1 MKQLPA
7 SVARPLI
14 RLSYLLPAITGS
26 VMLIWAIVPHMFFL
40 FNGTPFENDH
50 SLFSLMGNTW
60 NECVAAMSGS
70 AEASANALYFSYS
83 MIAVTAL
90 SWIAIVGY
98 AATAISSAIC
108 SCMAFAYP
116 PTAKEANR
124 AKRYL
129 RFLCPNRIL
138 YVLSNLA
145 LLFPAFFPQIL
156 VSLYHSLFNYDME
169 VYYYAAPAWLIVLLC
184 LLFNIAAFLLSLPD
198 QARTHMDMFRLYKAK

>member
-1 MKQLPA
+1 MKQLPT

-14 RLSYLLPAITGS
+14 RLCYLLPAITGLIL
-26 VMLIWAIVPHMFFL
+26 LIWAIAPHMFFL
-40 FNGTPFENDH
+40 FNGIPFENDH

-60 NECVAAMSGS
+60 SQCVATMSGD

-98 AATAISSAIC
+98 TVPAIASAVC
-108 SCMAFAYP
+108 SCVAFAYQ

-129 RFLCPNRIL
+129 RFLCPNRAL
-138 YVLSNLA
+138 YVLSNLGV
-145 LLFPAFFPQIL
+145 LLPAFFPQIL
-156 VSLYHSLFNYDME
+156 IAAYRSLFNYNME
-169 VYYYAAPAWLIVLLC
+169 VFYYGPPAWLIALLC
-184 LLFNIAAFLLSLPD
+184 LLLNLAAFLLSLPD